1 MNLSYVA
8 ELPTTGS
15 TDAKFKIKGG
25 FESVMF
31 RNKRKLL
38 KTTQTEELSVLTN
51 SESCTVQLGS

>member
-1 MNLSYVA
+1 MNFSYVA

-38 KTTQTEELSVLTN
+38 KTTPNRGT
-51 SESCTVQLGS
+51 